1 MRREPKQPQ
10 QESKSSSVWQWAIIG
25 VAGLVTM
32 AIVGKLLSSKKS
44 SKGDKEEE
52 ELKERTDISNSSMD
66 NFMGGE
72 DDDDFA
78 SDEDIEGN
86 VDENSAEWE
95 MLITRAESLKHK
107 GKFQESDSC
116 FEKAYE
122 IMKSSFKEDHSFIAL
137 LFASWAPVL
146 TFLKKYEKAEE
157 ILKK

>member
-1 MRREPKQPQ
+1 MKK
-10 QESKSSSVWQWAIIG
+10 ESKQEQKSFSMWHWAVVG
-25 VAGLVTM
+25 VAGIITM
-32 AIVGKLLSSKKS
+32 AIVGKLISSKKG
-44 SKGDKEEE
+44 SKEDREEE
-52 ELKERTDISNSSMD
+52 ELKERTNFSNSGIDS
-66 NFMGGE
+66 FMGGE
-72 DDDDFA
+72 DDDFA

-86 VDENSAEWE
+86 LDENSAEWE
-95 MLITRAESLKHK
+95 MLITRAESLKQK

-122 IMKSSFKEDHSFIAL
+122 IMKSSFKDDHSFIAL